1 MVIESWLL
9 MTIVLKFVDDIR
21 SFKNMWKHLIDV
33 ASDVMLDE
41 NPF

>member
-21 SFKNMWKHLIDV
+21 SFKNMCKYLIDV